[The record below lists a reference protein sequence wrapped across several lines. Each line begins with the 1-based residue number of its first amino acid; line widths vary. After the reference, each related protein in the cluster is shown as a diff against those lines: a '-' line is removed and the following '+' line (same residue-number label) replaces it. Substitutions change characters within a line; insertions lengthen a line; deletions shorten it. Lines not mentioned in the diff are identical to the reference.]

1 MKNLDHFQK
10 ITIVLVTFK
19 SQHIIEKCLD
29 NLDEKYNKILI
40 ENSNDVNFTDYLEK
54 KYKNL
59 KCYNTGYDAGFGPAV
74 NIGFEKSKT
83 EYIISMNP
91 DSFPEKGCFEKLIK
105 TAEHYDQVGM
115 VTPITYVKNN
125 SKESR
130 QYGYFNKNIKPIKD
144 SNNKLFVDYVSG
156 NVFLIKKDLIEEIG
170 KFDENIFSEFEEVDF
185 QRRIF
190 NVNKK
195 IIIDFD
201 AKSQHLEGKSA
212 DPKYDFEM
220 KCETSWHHSWSM
232 FYYYKKH
239 WGFIYAFAQCFPL
252 AIINILKA
260 FLSIL
265 KGNKKNYVIYK
276 LLFLGFLNSLFNK
289 KSFYRAE
296 ID

>member
-1 MKNLDHFQK
+1 MKNLDHFKK

-40 ENSNDVNFTDYLEK
+40 ENSNDTNFTDYLEQ

-91 DSFPEKGCFEKLIK
+91 DSFPEKGCFEKLLM

-144 SNNKLFVDYVSG
+144 SNNKLFVDYVNG
-156 NVFLIKKDLIEEIG
+156 NVFLIKKDIIEEIG

>member
-1 MKNLDHFQK
+1 MKNPNHFQK
-10 ITIVLVTFK
+10 VTIVLVTFK

-29 NLDEKYNKILI
+29 NLNEKYNKILI
-40 ENSNDVNFTDYLEK
+40 ENSNDTKFTNYLEN

-74 NIGFEKSKT
+74 NIGFEKAKT

-105 TAEHYDQVGM
+105 TAEDYDQVGM

-125 SKESR
+125 TKQSQ
-130 QYGYFNKNIKPIKD
+130 QYGYFRKNIKPIK
-144 SNNKLFVDYVSG
+144 NNRNKLFVDYVNG

-170 KFDENIFSEFEEVDF
+170 NFDENIFSEFEEVDF

-232 FYYYKKH
+232 FYYS
-239 WGFIYAFAQCFPL
+239 Q
-252 AIINILKA
+252 KA
-260 FLSIL
+260 
-265 KGNKKNYVIYK
+265 
-276 LLFLGFLNSLFNK
+276 LGFWSCFYK
-289 KSFYRAE
+289 MFSVSDFKHFKSNFCNY
-296 ID
+296 

>member
-1 MKNLDHFQK
+1 MDHFK
-10 ITIVLVTFK
+10 KATIVLVTFK
-19 SQHIIEKCLD
+19 SQHIIEKCLN
-29 NLDEKYNKILI
+29 NLEEEYDKILI
-40 ENSNDVNFTDYLEK
+40 ENSNDLNFTNYLET

-59 KCYNTGYDAGFGPAV
+59 KCYNTGYDAGFGPAL
-74 NIGFEKSKT
+74 NIGFDKTKT

-105 TAEHYDQVGM
+105 TAEDYNQVGM

-125 SKESR
+125 SKESK
-130 QYGYFNKNIKPIKD
+130 QYGYFKKNIQPIKD
-144 SNNKLFVDYVSG
+144 SKNKLFVDYVNG
-156 NVFLIKKDLIEEIG
+156 NVFLIKKDLIDEIG
-170 KFDENIFSEFEEVDF
+170 KFDENIFSEFEELDF
-185 QRRIF
+185 QRRIY
-190 NVNKK
+190 NAKKK
-195 IIIDFD
+195 IIIDFN

-239 WGFIYAFAQCFPL
+239 WGFNNAFFKCFPL
-252 AIINILKA
+252 AIMYILKA
-260 FLSIL
+260 MLSMI
-265 KGNKKNYVIYK
+265 KGNKKNYTIYK
-276 LLFLGFLNSLFNK
+276 LMFLGFVNSLLNK

>member
-1 MKNLDHFQK
+1 MQNLNHFQK
-10 ITIVLVTFK
+10 VTIVLVTFK
-19 SQHIIEKCLD
+19 SQHIIDKCLD

-40 ENSNDVNFTDYLEK
+40 ENSNDTNFTNYLEK

-59 KCYNTGYDAGFGPAV
+59 KCYNTGYDAGFGPAM
-74 NIGFEKSKT
+74 NIGFEKTKT

-105 TAEHYDQVGM
+105 TAEDYDQVGM

-125 SKESR
+125 SKESK

-144 SNNKLFVDYVSG
+144 SKNKLFVDYVNG

-190 NVNKK
+190 NVNKR

-239 WGFIYAFAQCFPL
+239 WSFSYAFAKCFPL

-260 FLSIL
+260 MLSII
-265 KGNKKNYVIYK
+265 KGNKKNYIIYK
-276 LLFLGFLNSLFNK
+276 LMFLGFLNSLLNK
-289 KSFYRAE
+289 KSSYRAE